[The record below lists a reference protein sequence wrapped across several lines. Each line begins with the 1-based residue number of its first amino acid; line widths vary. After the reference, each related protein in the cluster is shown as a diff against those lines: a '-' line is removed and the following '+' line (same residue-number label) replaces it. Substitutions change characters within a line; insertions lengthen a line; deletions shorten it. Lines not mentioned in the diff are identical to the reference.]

1 MQQSVLYLGHSP
13 NVWHVQARLRRE
25 LKTLDPTLRPLS
37 AGTHGLKRAGLLK
50 PYHAINGNFRC
61 MNTFETESLLKQ
73 SYYYYS
79 YVAVVVVDV
88 VHIFNDL
95 YHKGQAVSKYVAEK
109 VV

>member
-1 MQQSVLYLGHSP
+1 
-13 NVWHVQARLRRE
+13 
-25 LKTLDPTLRPLS
+25 
-37 AGTHGLKRAGLLK
+37 
-50 PYHAINGNFRC
+50 